1 MGFLKWLKDKLS
13 KKEQLEMAKQ
23 KKESVRFSL
32 GGDGIKPNRVGPG
45 RVFNL
50 KAPLQ
55 MNIPPNATVT
65 VKLDVA
71 CNYPLHVFEARGVR
85 QRGLRLPDGIWAA
98 TDADVDLVIQLKNE
112 SGQTQLIERGDV
124 VARAFIMDNNDLEV
138 EE

>member
-1 MGFLKWLKDKLS
+1 MGFMKWLKTKLS
-13 KKEQLEMAKQ
+13 KKEHEMPRT
-23 KKESVRFSL
+23 KKEPVRFSL

-65 VKLDVA
+65 VKLDLV
-71 CNYPLHVFEARGVR
+71 CNYPLHIFEARGLR
-85 QRGLRLPDGIWAA
+85 QRSLRLPDGIWAA
-98 TDADVDLVIQLKNE
+98 TDADVDLVLQLKNE
-112 SGQTQLIERGDV
+112 SGQVQLVERGDV
-124 VARAFIMDNNDLEV
+124 VARAFIMDNNDLDV

>member
-1 MGFLKWLKDKLS
+1 MGFWKWLTTKLS
-13 KKEQLEMAKQ
+13 KKESEMARQ
-23 KKESVRFSL
+23 KKEPVRFTL

-55 MNIPPNATVT
+55 MNIPKDATVT
-65 VKLDVA
+65 VKLDVV
-71 CNYPLHVFEARGVR
+71 CNYPLHVFEARGLR
-85 QRGLRLPDGIWAA
+85 QRLLRLPDGIWAA
-98 TDADVDLVIQLKNE
+98 TDADVELVVQLRNE

-124 VARAFIMDNNDLEV
+124 VARAFIFDNNDLEV

>member
-1 MGFLKWLKDKLS
+1 
-13 KKEQLEMAKQ
+13 MARAKR
-23 KKESVRFSL
+23 EPVRFSL
-32 GGDGIKPNRVGPG
+32 GGDGLKPNRVGPA

-65 VKLDVA
+65 VKLDLV
-71 CNYPLHVFEARGVR
+71 CNYPLHIFEARGVK

-98 TDADVDLVIQLKNE
+98 TDADTDLVLQLRNE
-112 SGQTQLIERGDV
+112 TKETQLIERGDV
-124 VARAFIMDNNDLEV
+124 IARAAVWDNNDLEV